1 MRIITVLTSFI
12 LIFTSLWCF
21 MHMGN
26 TYISVAFLLGV
37 AMILHALGAV
47 CSYIGSYKDLQKS
60 SWILADGIATGVL
73 GVLVLANQLTVDPMI
88 PIFFGIWIMY
98 SGMHRTIAST
108 QMMMAKERGWGFVLG
123 FGIVAIAMGIY
134 SFFNNI
140 LLAFDNVLL
149 VGIIFLIQGIN
160 VMALAVNMPGKYKIF
175 SDDFL
180 HRRSR
185 EEKNNEIDFV
195 FGSPRS
201 HEEMG
206 HDEKDVLKKKRSLF
220 RRTPK
225 ILEEEFSKEPDRMQE
240 SEHDSEQ
247 VRNHEG
253 EQSDAAHEEE
263 NSIFTKVDMVE
274 SPVIEPIPDNDFG
287 IPAELNKVF
296 EQNDRGREREQDLE
310 PERD

>member
-21 MHMGN
+21 LHMGN

-185 EEKNNEIDFV
+185 EEKDNEIDFV

-201 HEEMG
+201 SEELG
-206 HDEKDVLKKKRSLF
+206 RGDEKEILKKKRSLF

-225 ILEEEFSKEPDRMQE
+225 ILEEEFSKEPDRMQG

-247 VRNHEG
+247 ERNHEG

-296 EQNDRGREREQDLE
+296 EQNDRERERE
-310 PERD
+310 